1 MQKNNPL
8 VSVVIPAYN
17 VEKFIGE
24 TLRSVLNQTYNNYEI
39 IVVDDSSRDQTASV
53 VNQFIQL
60 DKRIKYFKIEHS
72 GRPAVPRNFGISKAS
87 GELIAFLDSDD
98 LWKKNKLAEQVLFL
112 EKYPGLIFI
121 YSMSVTFGD
130 VNLFSP
136 FYEVLPLLNKA
147 ARTKEDLLKKG
158 NSITCS
164 SVLIRSDY
172 LKKVNG
178 FDEDPKLKAVED
190 YDLWI
195 RLSEFGKFGFIP
207 RIHTYYRVHSS
218 QSSSDWETK
227 QKRLEYLSSKRNID
241 LPKYHFYRNKGFPIR
256 IARNSVHFLT
266 FLYVKFL
273 SLINRGVSQ

>member
-1 MQKNNPL
+1 MEKINPL

-17 VEKFIGE
+17 VEQFIGE
-24 TLRSVLNQTYNNYEI
+24 TLRSVLNQTYFNFEI
-39 IVVDDSSRDQTASV
+39 IVVDDSSTDQTASV
-53 VNQFIQL
+53 VNKFIQS
-60 DKRIKYFKIEHS
+60 DNRIKYFKIEHA
-72 GRPAVPRNFGISKAS
+72 GRPAVPRNYGISKAN
-87 GELIAFLDSDD
+87 GEVIAFLDSDD
-98 LWKKNKLAEQVLFL
+98 LWTKDKLAEQVLFL
-112 EKYPGLIFI
+112 KKNPDLIFV

-136 FYEVLPLLNKA
+136 FYEVLPLINKA
-147 ARTKEDLLKKG
+147 AKSKEDLLRKG

-164 SVLIRSDY
+164 SVLIKSVFI
-172 LKKVNG
+172 KKING
-178 FDEDPKLKAVED
+178 FDEDPKLKAIED

-195 RLSEFGKFGFIP
+195 RLSELGKFGFIP

-256 IARNSVHFLT
+256 FARNGIHFLT

-273 SLINRGVSQ
+273 SLIKHSVS